1 MTYGELGM
9 QAVMPGFGAVMFTPS
24 RRYVI
29 FFLLLNAPVEF
40 KTVLVVDFCGA
51 GSRIC
56 LAQILI

>member
-40 KTVLVVDFCGA
+40 
-51 GSRIC
+51 
-56 LAQILI
+56 